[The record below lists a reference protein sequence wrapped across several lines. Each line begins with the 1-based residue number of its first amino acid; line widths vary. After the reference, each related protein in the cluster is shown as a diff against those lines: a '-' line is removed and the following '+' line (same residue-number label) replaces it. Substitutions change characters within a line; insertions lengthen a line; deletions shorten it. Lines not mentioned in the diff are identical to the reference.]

1 MSTLNRRDGLGGRA
15 ACSVAD
21 WLDSRRD
28 QVIDELAVL
37 VTLESPTRDT
47 GRLMHAAGHIATW
60 LGDLG
65 SISRHEPGADLA
77 PHLQLDVDGG
87 ENHLPLLVLCHY
99 DTVWPAGTIDAW
111 PFTVHGDVAAGP
123 GVLDMKASIVVV
135 REALSALRSLGL
147 ELKRGV
153 RVLVTADEEIGNPTS
168 RTLVTTLAE
177 QASAALVMEPPL
189 ADGRLKTQRKGQATV
204 RVEIEGRSA
213 HAGVDPN
220 NGVSA
225 ATEAAHVTLA
235 AKALADDEAGTIV
248 NVGVIQA
255 GDLPNVVAPSARLE
269 IEVRADT
276 DAEVDRVV
284 EALRR
289 LRPRLT
295 GARLAVSVGSDRPAM
310 PRIPGTNR
318 LLCVAQE
325 VGAAL
330 GYEIQ
335 EGATGGV
342 SEGNFTQAAG
352 TPTLD
357 GLGVQGVGAHSPEE
371 RVALSSLF
379 MRTALLAG
387 VMVALDDCAD

>member
-1 MSTLNRRDGLGGRA
+1 MTTLNRRDGLPGRV

-21 WLDSRRD
+21 WLDTRRD
-28 QVIDELAVL
+28 HVIDELEVL

-47 GRLMHAAGHIATW
+47 GRLIRAADHVATRFSH
-60 LGDLG
+60 LG
-65 SISRHEPGADLA
+65 SISRHEPGPELP
-77 PHLQLDVDGG
+77 PHLQLDVNGAG
-87 ENHLPLLVLCHY
+87 SRLPLLVLCHY
-99 DTVWPAGTIDAW
+99 DTVWPAGTIDSW
-111 PFTVHGDVAAGP
+111 PFTVKGDVAAGP

-135 REALSALRSLGL
+135 HEALTALRSLGV
-147 ELKRGV
+147 ELKRGA

-168 RTLVTTLAE
+168 RTLVTALAE
-177 QASAALVMEPPL
+177 RASAALVMEPPL

-204 RVEIEGRSA
+204 RVAIQGRSA

-225 ATEAAHVTLA
+225 ATEAAHVALA
-235 AKALADDEAGTIV
+235 ANALADDEAGTIV
-248 NVGVIQA
+248 NVGVIEA

-276 DAEVDRVV
+276 DAEVDRVID
-284 EALRR
+284 ALRR
-289 LRPRLT
+289 LQPRVA

-310 PRIPGTNR
+310 RRVPETDR
-318 LLCVAQE
+318 LLCVARE

-330 GYEIQ
+330 GCEIG

-357 GLGVQGVGAHSPEE
+357 GLGVQGEGAHTPEE
-371 RVALSSLF
+371 RISLSSLF

-387 VMVALDDCAD
+387 VMVALDDCAE